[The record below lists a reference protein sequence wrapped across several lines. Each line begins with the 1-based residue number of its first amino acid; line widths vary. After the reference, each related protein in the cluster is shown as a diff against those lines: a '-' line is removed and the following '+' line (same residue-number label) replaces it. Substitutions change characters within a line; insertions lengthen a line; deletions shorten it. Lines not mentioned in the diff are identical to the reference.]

1 VLCRASSFSFLSL
14 VDTSKHYIYLH
25 KEKIHLATLS
35 FFPFLAFFTLL
46 LSVSSDNRE
55 KEREG
60 ERIMIEKKPFF
71 SLPIVR
77 KNRVRR
83 RKEGQPIIFS

>member
-1 VLCRASSFSFLSL
+1 
-14 VDTSKHYIYLH
+14 
-25 KEKIHLATLS
+25 
-35 FFPFLAFFTLL
+35 
-46 LSVSSDNRE
+46 
-55 KEREG
+55 
-60 ERIMIEKKPFF
+60 MIEKKPFF